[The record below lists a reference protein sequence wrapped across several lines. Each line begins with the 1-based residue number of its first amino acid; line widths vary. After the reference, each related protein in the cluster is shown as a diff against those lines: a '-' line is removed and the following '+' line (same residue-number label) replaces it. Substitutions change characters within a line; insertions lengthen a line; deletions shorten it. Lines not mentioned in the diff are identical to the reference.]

1 MENPRTTSARDRDDH
16 ELLEDSD
23 NAPMNSS
30 TSCGN
35 LARDVASSSEE
46 ADLIEPDGKRR
57 VRKQDAIDNDTA
69 TRTNRAR

>member
-1 MENPRTTSARDRDDH
+1 MENPRTTSARDHDDH
-16 ELLEDSD
+16 EMLDDRD
-23 NAPMNSS
+23 NAPMDSS
-30 TSCGN
+30 TTGGN

-57 VRKQDAIDNDTA
+57 VRKQDDIDNDTA